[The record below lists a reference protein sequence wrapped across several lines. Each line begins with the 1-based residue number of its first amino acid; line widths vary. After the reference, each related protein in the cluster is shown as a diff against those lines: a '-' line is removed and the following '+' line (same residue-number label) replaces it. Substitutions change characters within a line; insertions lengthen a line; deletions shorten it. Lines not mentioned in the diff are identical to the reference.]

1 MYKLFI
7 CQRYLYRRYLAWVA
21 ALAVALCVFMV
32 LTAVSVF
39 DGFLKK
45 TEESAR
51 SLFGEVIID
60 ATSLSGI
67 GRYDEFI
74 EYMTSRVP
82 EVQAATPVI
91 YSYGIIRID
100 SSYTETV
107 QVCGI
112 RLPQRQAVASFKG
125 GMMVQEGLARP
136 SFDPS
141 LDLTLRKSLDN
152 MDLVTRLAK
161 QELAKPLAQR
171 DQALLNRLDN
181 AFFAS
186 QRSLGNVR
194 QASQS
199 QARIIQLQQEINAE
213 TAKPAGL
220 YSDEKFNQLQD
231 EILSL
236 KKSSF
241 RPAPDHMILGVG
253 IVGLSFRTESGQL
266 IRGGGQPGM
275 NVVLTLLP
283 IGRGSLSAADV
294 TPNTRTFT
302 VVDDALTDVYSI
314 DSKSVYIPFERLQEL
329 TDMVERRDINDPARV
344 DPARCSQIQIK
355 VRPEFGSDRKL
366 LAVRGKI
373 DQAWLEFSREHP
385 DAAQADIM
393 VQTWRQKLDQYV
405 SAVEKQRTMVTLM
418 FGIMS
423 LVSVILI
430 FAIFYMIVTQKIR
443 DIGVLRATGAGS
455 AGVAEIFLVFGSVTG
470 LVGSAVG
477 LVLGY
482 LTVHYINEIQ
492 DAIAVWLGFR
502 LWSRDVFL
510 FDKIPNQ
517 VEFST
522 AAVIAIWAMASG
534 LIGALVP
541 SVRAAT
547 MEPVEA
553 IRYE

>member
-32 LTAVSVF
+32 LTAVSIF

-45 TEESAR
+45 TEDSAR
-51 SLFGEVIID
+51 ALFGDVVVD

-74 EYMTSRVP
+74 EYLTAKVP

-100 SSYTETV
+100 SSYTKTV

-112 RLPQRQAVASFKG
+112 RLPQRQAVAGFKG
-125 GMMVQEGLARP
+125 GMMVQEGLAQP
-136 SFDPS
+136 SFDPPQ
-141 LDLTLRKSLDN
+141 DLTLRKSIENL
-152 MDLVTRLAK
+152 DLVTRLGRG
-161 QELAKPLAQR
+161 ELAKPASQQ
-171 DQALLNRLDN
+171 DQALMSRLTN
-181 AFFAS
+181 ALFAS
-186 QRSLGNVR
+186 KRAMENVR
-194 QASQS
+194 QAKQS
-199 QARIIQLQQEINAE
+199 QARILQLQQELDAE
-213 TAKPAGL
+213 NAKPANQFNL
-220 YSDEKFNQLQD
+220 EKVDQLNA
-231 EILSL
+231 ELRSL
-236 KKSSF
+236 ANSF
-241 RPAPDHMILGVG
+241 RPMPHHMILGVG
-253 IVGLSFRTESGQL
+253 IGGLSFRTESGQL
-266 IRGGGQPGM
+266 IRSGGQPGM

-283 IGRGSLSAADV
+283 VGRGNLSAADI

-302 VVDDALTDVYSI
+302 VVDDARTDVYSI
-314 DSKSVYIPFERLQEL
+314 DSENVYVPFEQLQVL
-329 TDMVERRDINDPARV
+329 TDMGERHDINDPALV

-355 VRPEFGSDRKL
+355 IKPQFSSDRQL

-373 DQAWLEFSREHP
+373 DQAWLDFSREHP
-385 DAAQADIM
+385 DAAQAEIV

-455 AGVAEIFLVFGSVTG
+455 PGVAQIFLVFGSITG

-477 LVLGY
+477 LTLGY